1 MPIITI
7 FLPTGYFSLSF
18 DFRMSNFPECLRS
31 VDARDGAGCIQS
43 GCWDGDSL
51 LRELPDRDNR
61 AENQKWIDCHFERVA
76 ALFLRANQKRVSGL
90 FTLICRVCL
99 CIHDSNLVEKGT
111 GAMTMVI
118 KFLPVRGG
126 LALVG
131 YIETVE
137 DDLNSPIQ
145 MQAISQN
152 ANCVTSFLTTLVRV
166 RQNFL
171 GQLFEAGIVVEWFE
185 QRIETNRVHVG
196 LAFGERFLEPIHR
209 LVLIA
214 EPEINQP
221 DRVIRSVT
229 RRGGQLLQNLSRGVA
244 ISIEGLRV
252 TKKRE
257 RVGIVV

>member
-18 DFRMSNFPECLRS
+18 DFRMPNLPQCLKF
-31 VDARDGAGCIQS
+31 VDASDAAASVQPSRRNIDRLQC
-43 GCWDGDSL
+43 
-51 LRELPDRDNR
+51 ELPHRDQR
-61 AENQKWIDCHFERVA
+61 AENQKWIDCHLERVA

-99 CIHDSNLVEKGT
+99 CIHDSNLVEQGT

-166 RQNFL
+166 PAEFSRP
-171 GQLFEAGIVVEWFE
+171 VV
-185 QRIETNRVHVG
+185 
-196 LAFGERFLEPIHR
+196 
-209 LVLIA
+209 
-214 EPEINQP
+214 
-221 DRVIRSVT
+221 RSGD
-229 RRGGQLLQNLSRGVA
+229 RRG
-244 ISIEGLRV
+244 
-252 TKKRE
+252 
-257 RVGIVV
+257 VV

>member
-18 DFRMSNFPECLRS
+18 DFRMPNLPQCLKF
-31 VDARDGAGCIQS
+31 VDASDAAASVQPSRRNIDRLQC
-43 GCWDGDSL
+43 
-51 LRELPDRDNR
+51 ELPYRDQR

-99 CIHDSNLVEKGT
+99 CIHDSNLVEQGI

-166 RQNFL
+166 PAEFSRP
-171 GQLFEAGIVVEWFE
+171 VV
-185 QRIETNRVHVG
+185 
-196 LAFGERFLEPIHR
+196 
-209 LVLIA
+209 
-214 EPEINQP
+214 
-221 DRVIRSVT
+221 RSGD
-229 RRGGQLLQNLSRGVA
+229 RRG
-244 ISIEGLRV
+244 
-252 TKKRE
+252 
-257 RVGIVV
+257 VV